1 MKNTDTRVQYT
12 KARIHDALTE
22 LMAENQFRS
31 ITVKE
36 LCDVAGIN
44 RGTFY
49 LHYSSLRDVLAEI
62 EEEALEETHASQEHS
77 SKLSYEEAMLERLRI
92 MSHDK
97 RKYIALISQS
107 GNPQFLSD
115 VRNRFVLQ
123 KDDPALTEEE
133 KAERQLRYD
142 FFFSGTTGSVK
153 AWLTGNI
160 SCSAELMAKTLAQLY
175 FSIIY
180 PDA

>member
-22 LMAENQFRS
+22 LLAEKQLRF

-49 LHYSSLRDVLAEI
+49 LHYASLRDVLSEI
-62 EEEALEETHASQEHS
+62 EEDALQEMNVTLDYPS
-77 SKLSYEEAMLERLRI
+77 EPSYEETMRERLTI
-92 MSHDK
+92 MKRDK

-115 VRNRFVLQ
+115 VRNRYVLQ

-153 AWLTGNI
+153 AWLTGKI
-160 SCSAELMAKTLAQLY
+160 SCSAELMAKTLAQFY
-175 FSIIY
+175 FTIIN